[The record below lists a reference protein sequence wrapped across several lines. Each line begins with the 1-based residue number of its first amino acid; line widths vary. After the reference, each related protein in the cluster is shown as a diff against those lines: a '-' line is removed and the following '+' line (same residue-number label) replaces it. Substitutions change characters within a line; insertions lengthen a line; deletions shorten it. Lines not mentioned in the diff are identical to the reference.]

1 MEFLKML
8 TVAYTDKKKKKL
20 TMSRSEDGNHIS
32 LPTKLALVG

>member
-8 TVAYTDKKKKKL
+8 TVAYTDRKRKL
-20 TMSRSEDGNHIS
+20 TMSKSGDGNHIL